1 MASVAPPE
9 KAGRKKTGTSRQR
22 QSMHEGFLTHRN
34 MFWAKLSAALA
45 LALTLLY
52 IFVPLPGTHF
62 GASWLGYTLG
72 TVGAL
77 LILWLTMLG
86 MRKRAITPGRWSL
99 KAWTSAHVYLGLLV
113 TVVGTLHSG
122 FEFAWNIHTLAWALM
137 LLVVGSGIFG
147 IYAYAT
153 LPRAL
158 SANRYDEEGAITEK
172 QMIEALR
179 SLDRQIHDA
188 AQPLDAQAATLVGQS
203 LEQDPFGGSLWNRVT
218 GAYPD
223 CATHTAIAELRSL
236 RASRQRSKDDLLGRI
251 EAQLARKEALL
262 ERLRQHLK
270 LKSWLQAWLYVHVPV
285 TFALIAALSAH
296 IVSVFFYW

>member
-1 MASVAPPE
+1 MATTPNKPAVA
-9 KAGRKKTGTSRQR
+9 RKTGASRQR
-22 QSMHEGFLTHRN
+22 QTTHQGFLTHRN
-34 MFWAKLSAALA
+34 MYWAKLSGGLA
-45 LALTLLY
+45 LVLILLY

-72 TVGAL
+72 TIGAL

-113 TVVGTLHSG
+113 TVIGTLHSG
-122 FEFAWNIHTLAWALM
+122 FYFGWNVHTLAWALM
-137 LLVVGSGIFG
+137 LLVVASGIFG

-158 SANRYDEEGAITEK
+158 SANRYDEDGAITEK

-188 AQPLDAQAATLVGQS
+188 AQPLDAQAAMLVGRS
-203 LEQDPFGGSLWNRVT
+203 LEQDPFGGRIWNRVT
-218 GAYPD
+218 GNYPD
-223 CATHTAIAELRSL
+223 CATHSAIVELRAL
-236 RASRQRSKDDLLGRI
+236 RASRQRTKDDLLGRI
-251 EAQLARKEALL
+251 EAQLSRKEAML

-270 LKSWLQAWLYVHVPV
+270 LKSWLQAWLFVHVPV

-296 IVSVFFYW
+296 VVSVFFYW